1 MVCEACFA
9 LFVFRTLTHFERLFL
24 LRVVSVTAG
33 VDHGSERLSNR
44 WWVFF
49 FLKRFCPSD
58 FPFKPPNCH
67 FTMKIY
73 YCNVNSNGATCLD
86 ILKEQWSQEL
96 TIFQVAFC
104 ESGFQFFFENF
115 LTIDNICDGDYS
127 LPCTLENLEGE
138 FLLCTADEK

>member
-1 MVCEACFA
+1 M
-9 LFVFRTLTHFERLFL
+9 
-24 LRVVSVTAG
+24 
-33 VDHGSERLSNR
+33 
-44 WWVFF
+44 
-49 FLKRFCPSD
+49 
-58 FPFKPPNCH
+58 
-67 FTMKIY
+67 
-73 YCNVNSNGATCLD
+73 NSNGAIAVLGYF
-86 ILKEQWSQEL
+86 EGAVEPSQAL